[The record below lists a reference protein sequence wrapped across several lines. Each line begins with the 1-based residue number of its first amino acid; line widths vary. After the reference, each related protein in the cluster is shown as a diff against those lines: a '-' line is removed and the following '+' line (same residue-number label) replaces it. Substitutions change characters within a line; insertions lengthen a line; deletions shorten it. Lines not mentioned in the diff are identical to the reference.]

1 MDLVPFEVTE
11 ATGAQ
16 KVEGLA
22 SINISPEKQ
31 KMLGVQTQLVSRKNI
46 SKTIRTVGRI
56 AHDPELFYAEQEYI
70 TSLKTYEQAK
80 NLPQGIALD
89 NAKSMVDASKYKL
102 SLMGFSEG
110 QINDISKKDGPDNSL
125 LLPAGDDKNIWV
137 YASTS
142 KKFNGK
148 IVSID
153 PVMDPATR
161 SVRARI
167 LAINPYGTIEH
178 RTYLDVAIA
187 VELGYK
193 LIVPADAVLDTGIR
207 QVVFIDKG
215 EGTLEPKEVKLGMK
229 NDNYYIVKSGIN
241 EGDKVVTNANFLIDS
256 ESQLKSV
263 Q

>member
-1 MDLVPFEVTE
+1 
-11 ATGAQ
+11 
-16 KVEGLA
+16 
-22 SINISPEKQ
+22 
-31 KMLGVQTQLVSRKNI
+31 
-46 SKTIRTVGRI
+46 
-56 AHDPELFYAEQEYI
+56 
-70 TSLKTYEQAK
+70 
-80 NLPQGIALD
+80 
-89 NAKSMVDASKYKL
+89 MVDASKYKL

-137 YASTS
+137 YASIYEGDLEYVKIGQNAVVTVPSNTS
-142 KKFNGK
+142 QKFNGK

-229 NDNYYIVKSGIN
+229 NDNYYIVQSGIN